1 MFHSIPAMPRTCQ
14 IGLLLYPGCMPA
26 GLLGFADLL
35 HAANRRT
42 GQPLFQTRFVGLKA
56 GPVICSQGL
65 EMQAHG
71 SVDDPL
77 LDAVLVPGF
86 WAESASEVEATL
98 HNNAALIRALARLPK
113 RSQLWSYCVG
123 VSLAAA
129 SGRLDGQAATATWW
143 LLDTLR
149 QRHPKIRWR
158 AESTCIHATRHAT
171 ASGVSGY
178 LPIAQHLIEQTVSPA
193 IVQDLVKLMV
203 LPRPAQTHDA
213 FQSLSLIQQPSTLLR
228 KLHASVDA
236 LPADQLTV
244 DKLADLLD
252 ISGRTLARKVKDETG
267 CAAATYARR
276 IKLAQVAERLT
287 LTSAPLSAISNEL
300 GFSSDS
306 NLQRMFKALTQLTPL
321 QYRQQFSR

>member
-1 MFHSIPAMPRTCQ
+1 
-14 IGLLLYPGCMPA
+14 
-26 GLLGFADLL
+26 
-35 HAANRRT
+35 
-42 GQPLFQTRFVGLKA
+42 
-56 GPVICSQGL
+56 
-65 EMQAHG
+65 MQAHG

-149 QRHPKIRWR
+149 QRHPKIHWQ
-158 AESTCIHATRHAT
+158 AESTCIHAARHAT

-213 FQSLSLIQQPSTLLR
+213 FQSLSLIQQPSALLR
-228 KLHASVDA
+228 KLHVSVEA

-267 CAAATYARR
+267 WAAAAYLRR

-287 LTSAPLSAISNEL
+287 LTSAPLSTISHEL

>member
-1 MFHSIPAMPRTCQ
+1 MPKTCQ

-42 GQPLFQTRFVGLKA
+42 GKTLFQTRFVGLKA
-56 GPVICSQGL
+56 GPVNCSQGL

-77 LDAVLVPGF
+77 FDAVLVPGF
-86 WAESASEVEATL
+86 WAESAAEVEATL
-98 HNNAALIRALARLPK
+98 QNNAALIRALARLPK
-113 RSQLWSYCVG
+113 RSRLWSYCVG

-149 QRHPKIRWR
+149 QRHPKIRWQ

-178 LPIAQHLIEQTVSPA
+178 LPIAQNLIEQTVSPA
-193 IVQDLVKLMV
+193 ILQDLVKLMV

-213 FQSLSLIQQPSTLLR
+213 FQALSLIQQSSSLLR
-228 KLHASVDA
+228 KLHASVEA
-236 LPADQLTV
+236 LPADQLTM
-244 DKLADLLD
+244 DRLAELLGM
-252 ISGRTLARKVKDETG
+252 SSRTLARKVKDETG
-267 CAAATYARR
+267 CAAATYSRR

-287 LTSAPLSAISNEL
+287 LTSTPLSTISNEL

-306 NLQRMFKALTQLTPL
+306 NLQRMFKELTRLTPM
-321 QYRQQFSR
+321 QYRQRFSRQ

>member
-1 MFHSIPAMPRTCQ
+1 MPRTCQ

-56 GPVICSQGL
+56 GPVNCSQGL

-71 SVDDPL
+71 SIDDPL

-86 WAESASEVEATL
+86 WAESAAEVEATL
-98 HNNAALIRALARLPK
+98 QNNIALVRALSRLPK
-113 RSQLWSYCVG
+113 RSRLWSYCVG

-143 LLDTLR
+143 LVDTLR
-149 QRHPKIRWR
+149 QRHPKIHWQ
-158 AESTCIHATRHAT
+158 AESTCIHAPRHAT

-178 LPIAQHLIEQTVSPA
+178 LPIAQNLIEQTVSPA

-213 FQSLSLIQQPSTLLR
+213 FQALSLIQQPSALLR
-228 KLHASVDA
+228 RLHASVEA
-236 LPADQLTV
+236 LPAGQLTV
-244 DKLADLLD
+244 AKLAERLD
-252 ISGRTLARKVKDETG
+252 MSSRTLARKVKEETG
-267 CAAATYARR
+267 CAAAVYSRR

-287 LTSAPLSAISNEL
+287 LTSASLSTISHEL

-306 NLQRMFKALTQLTPL
+306 NLQRMFKALTHLTPL
-321 QYRQQFSR
+321 QYRQRFSRQ